1 MQFTISIGREEL
13 IATKIISTPVAH
25 IASIL
30 KWFQQAL
37 TEKYIVGQE
46 EHGGELWNKAGAM
59 KNATEEVLD
68 LVTYQ
73 ATAKDQLRQMAIDG
87 KSAKDA
93 FEFLYSEGVDE

>member
-1 MQFTISIGREEL
+1 
-13 IATKIISTPVAH
+13 
-25 IASIL
+25 
-30 KWFQQAL
+30 
-37 TEKYIVGQE
+37 
-46 EHGGELWNKAGAM
+46 M